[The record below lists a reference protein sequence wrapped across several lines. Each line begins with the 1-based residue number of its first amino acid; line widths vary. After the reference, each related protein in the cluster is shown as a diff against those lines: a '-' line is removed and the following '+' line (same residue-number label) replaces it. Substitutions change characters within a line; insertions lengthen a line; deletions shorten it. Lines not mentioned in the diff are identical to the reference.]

1 MIPVSVTVS
10 SGSEPQSPPRKLHFE
25 VIDNL
30 EITPSAV
37 MVSIYQA
44 LQSSNNY
51 SAETSYRLRGRID
64 LDGYPPVRLDS
75 LLAPTEQMPA
85 SLGTA
90 LDLAQ
95 HFAQLYGNSARLT
108 SVKSVSVDVEAI
120 PGRQSLQLDSVRSS
134 ATIVHPGDTV
144 TIEATL
150 RPYHGETRNV
160 RIPIHLPTTLPS
172 GPVRLV
178 VSDAATLDRIGSSSR
193 GSSRTLDIA
202 ATIAQINGLHA
213 NDRLYVTLLIPSPQA
228 VLDGR
233 TLTALPISMANI
245 YEPLRTNQEMSLNGE
260 SAEPAASVA
269 VGGMLT
275 GQQVVTV
282 QVE

>member
-1 MIPVSVTVS
+1 L
-10 SGSEPQSPPRKLHFE
+10 Q
-25 VIDNL
+25 
-30 EITPSAV
+30 ITPSAV
-37 MVSIYQA
+37 LVSIYQA

-51 SAETSYRLRGRID
+51 SAETSYRLRGTID

-85 SLGTA
+85 SLGAA

-95 HFAQLYGNSARLT
+95 HFVQLYGNSARLT
-108 SVKSVSVDVEAI
+108 NVKSVSVDVEAI

-134 ATIVHPGDTV
+134 ATIARAGDTITV
-144 TIEATL
+144 EATL
-150 RPYHGETRNV
+150 RPYHGEPRNV
-160 RIPIHLPTTLPS
+160 RVPIVLPSTLPS
-172 GPVRLV
+172 GPVRVV
-178 VSDAATLDRIGSSSR
+178 VSDAATLDRIGSSARSAGR
-193 GSSRTLDIA
+193 ALDIA
-202 ATIAQINGLHA
+202 ATIAQINSLHP
-213 NDRLYVTLLIPSPQA
+213 NDRLYVTLLVPSPQA

-233 TLTALPISMANI
+233 TMAALPISMANV
-245 YEPLRTNQEMSLNGE
+245 YEPLRSNQEMTLSGE